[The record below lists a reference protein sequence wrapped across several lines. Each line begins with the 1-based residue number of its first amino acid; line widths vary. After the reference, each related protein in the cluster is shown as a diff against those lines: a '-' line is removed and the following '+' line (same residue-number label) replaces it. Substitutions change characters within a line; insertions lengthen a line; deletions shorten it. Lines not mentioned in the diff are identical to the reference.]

1 MPCNCK
7 RLGGS
12 HPKPQDTSKMVIPEK
27 DKEPKKEEP
36 KEETK

>member
-12 HPKPQDTSKMVIPEK
+12 HPKPKDTSKMEMPK
-27 DKEPKKEEP
+27 KEEESKKEEP